1 VSGTV
6 KTNTTVAD
14 PVVYLK
20 SEVDSGFAA
29 AAHSHAIGDVT
40 GLQAALDAKLS
51 TAYTLIPVITTG
63 TGALTFTNLS
73 ASRLEL
79 FGSNRNRLLI
89 DATLYTQIRFLL
101 QCNVAGTSTSILELE
116 RSATVGGTYTLIS
129 GTTISIG
136 TTGFKDTGWVSIGAT
151 GEQFVRV
158 VTQGGDG
165 AADPQVG
172 SIYIALRRV

>member
-6 KTNTTVAD
+6 KTNSSVAD

-29 AAHSHAIGDVT
+29 ASHSHVVGDVT
-40 GLQAALDAKLS
+40 GLQTALDAKLS
-51 TAYTLIPVITTG
+51 TAYTIVPVLTTG

-79 FGSNRNRLLI
+79 FGSNRNRILI
-89 DATLYTQIRFLL
+89 DATLYTQIRFLF
-101 QCNVAGTSTSILELE
+101 QCNVAGTAASIVELE
-116 RSATVGGTYTLIS
+116 RSSTVGGTYTLIT
-129 GTTISIG
+129 GTTLSIG
-136 TTGFKDTGWVSIGAT
+136 TTGFKDSGWAAIGAT
-151 GEQFVRV
+151 GEQFIRV
-158 VTQGGDG
+158 MTQGGDG